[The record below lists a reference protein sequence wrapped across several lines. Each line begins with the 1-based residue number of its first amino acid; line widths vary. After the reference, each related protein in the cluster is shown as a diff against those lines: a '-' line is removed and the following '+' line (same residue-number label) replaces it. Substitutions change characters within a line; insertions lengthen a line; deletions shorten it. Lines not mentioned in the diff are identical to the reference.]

1 MKKILA
7 IFSLTL
13 LAAFSFAQNEQ
24 SAGKEET
31 VTLSIDDAV
40 DYALKNSR
48 TLKSNDIDLEIK
60 KRASDVSWNVFLPA
74 VSMNGTM
81 MRSNEISPSYANY
94 GISDYPDEESRWDV
108 IGGASVS
115 WNFTPAYIAQI
126 QIAKANYESGK
137 ITWEQSQNET
147 VLNIKKLYY
156 ALLLQQESLKI
167 QQQTLENARQRM
179 IQAEANFKSGLV
191 PEISLLQT
199 QVNYENT
206 KPDVDSAVQS
216 LNQQFDT
223 FAFLLGLPVGTKI
236 QLTSP
241 IEPTYVDVETQDLL
255 NKYAENDLQLKS
267 LKKNME
273 TAKLGVKALDLST
286 WVPTFALS
294 YGWTPMYTDGSSLG
308 LATQNA
314 KAFGFL
320 SDLGKNEKWYDS
332 GSLTL
337 TLAWNF
343 TNMLPWSSNRQQV
356 KDYKQQLV
364 QLELAVETL
373 KENQKV
379 QVRKAVDT
387 LNQARQQIENMDRSV
402 QLAQRAYDMQLR
414 SYRNGTTELLDLRD
428 SESSLN
434 QAKLGQLN
442 QKYQYISALMDL
454 ENTLNVKLTGGT
466 EAAVAK

>member
-1 MKKILA
+1 M
-7 IFSLTL
+7 
-13 LAAFSFAQNEQ
+13 
-24 SAGKEET
+24 
-31 VTLSIDDAV
+31 
-40 DYALKNSR
+40 
-48 TLKSNDIDLEIK
+48 
-60 KRASDVSWNVFLPA
+60 
-74 VSMNGTM
+74 
-81 MRSNEISPSYANY
+81 
-94 GISDYPDEESRWDV
+94 
-108 IGGASVS
+108 
-115 WNFTPAYIAQI
+115 
-126 QIAKANYESGK
+126 
-137 ITWEQSQNET
+137 
-147 VLNIKKLYY
+147 
-156 ALLLQQESLKI
+156 
-167 QQQTLENARQRM
+167 
-179 IQAEANFKSGLV
+179 
-191 PEISLLQT
+191 
-199 QVNYENT
+199 
-206 KPDVDSAVQS
+206 
-216 LNQQFDT
+216 
-223 FAFLLGLPVGTKI
+223 
-236 QLTSP
+236 
-241 IEPTYVDVETQDLL
+241 